1 MIKMWRKENN
11 MDSKTYKSVCMNINS
26 YIKLKSQE
34 IREFSKHDIFDKKS
48 TITDWEKINTL

>member
-1 MIKMWRKENN
+1 

-48 TITDWEKINTL
+48 TITDWEKINTLDC